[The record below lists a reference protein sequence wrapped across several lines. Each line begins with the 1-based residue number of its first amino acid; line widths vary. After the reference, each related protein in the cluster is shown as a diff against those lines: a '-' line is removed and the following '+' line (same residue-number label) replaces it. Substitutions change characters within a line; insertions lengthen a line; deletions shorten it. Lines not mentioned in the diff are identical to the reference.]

1 MSPADSASKLVEKRI
16 DMTDAKTITVPSLKG
31 KISEAEWNA
40 RVDLAACYR
49 LFDIYGMSDLTAN
62 HISARVP
69 GENAF
74 LINPYGMLYEEITA
88 SSLIKLDEQGEVL
101 YSPDF
106 GELKYGLNRAGYV
119 IHSAVHA
126 AREDV
131 GCVAHTHTV
140 AGMAVSA
147 LAEGVLPLNQ
157 TAMRFASAAYH
168 SFEGIVLDEA
178 EQESLLRDMGHES
191 YLVLRNHGLLVATGT
206 VAEAFNAMHRFEQ
219 VCRAQLA
226 ALACGRELTMV
237 PAAIVESTR
246 NNYLPGT
253 RRPFGVMEWPAML
266 RKLNRIDPSYA
277 T

>member
-1 MSPADSASKLVEKRI
+1 MLKL
-16 DMTDAKTITVPSLKG
+16 PSLKG
-31 KISEAEWNA
+31 KVSAEEWQA

-49 LFDIYGMSDLTAN
+49 LFDLYGISDLTAN

-74 LINPYGMLYEEITA
+74 LINPYGMLYDEITA
-88 SSLIKLDEQGEVL
+88 SCLVKVDEGGEML
-101 YSPDF
+101 FTPDF
-106 GELKYGLNRAGYV
+106 GDLKYGLNRAGYV
-119 IHSAVHA
+119 IHSAIHA

-140 AGMAVSA
+140 AGMAVSS
-147 LAEGVLPLNQ
+147 LAEGILPLNQ
-157 TAMRFASAAYH
+157 TAMRFATTGYH
-168 SFEGIVLDEA
+168 DFEGIVLDDKEK
-178 EQESLLRDMGHES
+178 ESLLRDMGQGS
-191 YLVLRNHGLLVATGT
+191 YLVLRNHGLLVATT
-206 VAEAFNAMHRFEQ
+206 TIAEAFNAMHRFEQ

-237 PAAIVESTR
+237 PAQIVEETR
-246 NNYLPGT
+246 KNYLPGT

>member
-1 MSPADSASKLVEKRI
+1 
-16 DMTDAKTITVPSLKG
+16 MTNATHVNVPSLKG
-31 KISEAEWNA
+31 RVSAEEWKA

-49 LFDIYGMSDLTAN
+49 LFDFYGLSDLTAN

-88 SSLIKLDEQGEVL
+88 SCLIKLDENGEVL

-106 GELKYGLNRAGYV
+106 GDLQYGLNRAGYV
-119 IHSAVHA
+119 IHSAIHA

-131 GCVAHTHTV
+131 GCIAHTHTV

-147 LAEGVLPLNQ
+147 LAEGILPLNQ
-157 TAMRFASAAYH
+157 TAMRFSTAAYH
-168 SFEGIVLDEA
+168 NFEGIVLDEA
-178 EQESLLRDMGHES
+178 EKKSLLRDMGNETH
-191 YLVLRNHGLLVATGT
+191 LVLRNHGLLVATNT
-206 VAEAFNAMHRFEQ
+206 IAETFNAMHRFEQ
-219 VCRAQLA
+219 VCKAQLE

-237 PAAIVESTR
+237 PADIVESTR
-246 NNYLPGT
+246 KNYLPGT